1 MLIYLESINPKS
13 FSEDDLTNYRL
24 FVKQVSE
31 SVEMQ
36 QYKLYL
42 LPFSHRGGIQL
53 LHDTTSVLPFRTV
66 DHYTDWI
73 CLLYTSDAADE

>member
-1 MLIYLESINPKS
+1 MGDSSLKRSFKTMSTKGDACRIESINPKS

-53 LHDTTSVLPFRTV
+53 LPLILPQF
-66 DHYTDWI
+66 
-73 CLLYTSDAADE
+73 CL